1 MAEHAVAMVG
11 GVAIAERGSEID
23 ALCGDGLLIA
33 VLPVEAEE
41 VFDAPKA
48 GGFLQIS
55 RGIFDVVQIELVSTS
70 GGDGCACVGAGSLK
84 ALITV

>member
-1 MAEHAVAMVG
+1 VIG
-11 GVAIAERGSEID
+11 SVAIAERCSEID

-33 VLPVEAEE
+33 VLPVEGEE
-41 VFDAPKA
+41 VFDAPNV
-48 GGFLQIS
+48 GGFVQVS
-55 RGIFDVVQIELVSTS
+55 RGIFDVVQLELVSTS